1 MKAHLNRREFIRV
14 SAGVSGGLVLGV
26 MLPGVETLGQMVD
39 QEGKEFIP
47 NSWIRIAKDGNVT
60 IIVARSEMGQGVR
73 TALPMIVAEEL
84 DADWSKVRIEQAI
97 AKDEYGSMGTGGSTS
112 VRTSWERLRKAGA
125 SARVML
131 IQAAAGVWAVGQEE
145 CRTERGTVIHK
156 PTGRSLS
163 YGELAERASTLK
175 PPENPPL
182 KDPKDFKIIGRKIPR
197 TDTPEKV
204 DGSAVF
210 GIDVKVPG
218 LLHAAVARCPVFGG
232 SVIRYDDTKAKHIA
246 GVKQVAQIDSGVAV
260 IATST
265 WAAFKGRDALAVT
278 FNEGPAAS
286 LSSGKIDIMLREYAS
301 RKAAVAEKSGDVDE
315 AMTSASKT
323 ISASYDAPFLAHA
336 TMEPMNTTAWVQK
349 NLCEVWAPTQDPQ
362 GYRRTAAKL
371 CGLPQEQVIVHTT
384 YLGGGFGRR
393 WESDVLVEAVQC
405 SQTSGSPVRVT
416 WTREDDIRHD
426 FYRPVSHHVL
436 KGGLNAKGELVA
448 FTHRVVAPS
457 ITGQSSPERI
467 KDGLD
472 KSAVEGAVAMPYDIP
487 NVRVDYVMANT
498 AVPIGS
504 WRSVYPSQNVFAL
517 ECFIDELAGAAGKDP
532 FEFRRALMAT
542 RPKMLR
548 VLELAAE
555 KSGWGKPLP
564 AGRFRGIA
572 FSPPSFFRTPV
583 AQVAEISI
591 EDRKVRVH
599 RVVCAIDC
607 GIVINPDGLA
617 VQMEGGV
624 VYGLS
629 AALMGEITIERGRV
643 GQGNFDDYPM
653 LTLDEVP
660 AVETYSVQSTDPP
673 TGTGEPGLPAIAP
686 AVANAVYAATGKRI
700 RRLPI
705 RESI

>member
-1 MKAHLNRREFIRV
+1 MKTQLNRREFIRV
-14 SAGVSGGLVLGV
+14 SAGAGGGLVLGV
-26 MLPGVETLGQMVD
+26 MLPAFDSYGQQLERKPD
-39 QEGKEFIP
+39 EFVP
-47 NSWIRIAKDGNVT
+47 NVWLRIAKDGTVT
-60 IIVARSEMGQGVR
+60 ILVARSEMGQGVR

-84 DADWSKVRIEQAI
+84 DADWSKVRIEQAV
-97 AKDEYGSMGTGGSTS
+97 AKADYGSMGTGGSTS
-112 VRTSWERLRKAGA
+112 VRTSWDRLRKAGA
-125 SARVML
+125 SARMML
-131 IQAAAGVWAVGQEE
+131 LQAAAGVWGVRETE
-145 CRTERGTVIHK
+145 CRTEAGTVIHN
-156 PTGRSLS
+156 PTGRLLP
-163 YGELAERASTLK
+163 YGDLVEAASKLK
-175 PPENPPL
+175 APENPPL
-182 KDPKDFKIIGRKIPR
+182 KDPKDFKIIGRKIAR

-232 SVIRYDDTKAKHIA
+232 KVARYDDSKARGIT

-260 IATST
+260 IANST
-265 WAAFKGRDALAVT
+265 WSAFQGRDALAVT
-278 FNEGPAAS
+278 FDEGPAAS
-286 LSSGKIDIMLREYAS
+286 LSSEKIEIMLREHAAK
-301 RKAAVAEKSGDVDE
+301 RAAVAEKAGDVTA
-315 AMTSASKT
+315 AMASAAKKVSASF
-323 ISASYDAPFLAHA
+323 DAPFLAHA

-349 NLCEVWAPTQDPQ
+349 DRCEIWAPTQDPQ
-362 GYRRTAAKL
+362 GYRREAARL
-371 CGLPQEQVIVHTT
+371 CALPEEKVIVHTT

-393 WESDVLVEAVQC
+393 WEADVLVEAVQC
-405 SQTSGSPVRVT
+405 SKATGVPVRVT
-416 WTREDDIRHD
+416 WTREDDMRHD

-436 KGGLNAKGELVA
+436 SGGLSAERRLVA
-448 FTHRVVAPS
+448 FAHRVVAPS

-472 KSAVEGAVAMPYDIP
+472 KSAVEGTINLPYEIP
-487 NVRVDYVMANT
+487 NLQIEYVMANT
-498 AVPIGS
+498 PVPIGS

-517 ECFIDELAGAAGKDP
+517 ECFMDELAGAAGKDP
-532 FEFRRALMAT
+532 FEFRRALMLN

-548 VLELAAE
+548 VLDLAAE

-564 AGRFRGIA
+564 AGRYRGIA

-583 AQVAEISI
+583 AQVAEISV
-591 EDRKVRVH
+591 ENRTVRVH

-629 AALMGEITIERGRV
+629 AALKGEITLKQGRV
-643 GQGNFDDYPM
+643 EQGNFDDYPI
-653 LTLDEVP
+653 LTLEETPV
-660 AVETYSVQSTDPP
+660 VETYSVQSNEAP

-686 AVANAVYAATGKRI
+686 AVANAVFAATGKRI

-705 RESI
+705 RLG

>member
-1 MKAHLNRREFIRV
+1 MKTQLNRREFIRV
-14 SAGVSGGLVLGV
+14 SAGVGGGLVLGV
-26 MLPGVETLGQMVD
+26 MIPAFDAYGELVEQ
-39 QEGKEFIP
+39 KENEFVP
-47 NSWIRIAKDGNVT
+47 NVWLRIARDGTVT
-60 IIVARSEMGQGVR
+60 ILVARSEMGQGVR

-84 DADWSKVRIEQAI
+84 DADWSKVRIEQAV
-97 AKDEYGSMGTGGSTS
+97 ASADYGSMGTGGSTS
-112 VRTSWERLRKAGA
+112 VRTSWDRLRKAGA
-125 SARVML
+125 SARMML
-131 IQAAAGVWAVGQEE
+131 LQAAAGVWGVKETE
-145 CRTERGTVIHK
+145 CRTEAGAVIHK
-156 PTGRSLS
+156 PTGRSLP
-163 YGELAERASTLK
+163 YGDLVDAASKLK
-175 PPENPPL
+175 APENPPL
-182 KDPKDFKIIGRKIPR
+182 KDPKDFRIIGRKTPR

-232 SVIRYDDTKAKHIA
+232 KVVRYDDMKAKGID
-246 GVKQVAQIDSGVAV
+246 GVKRVAQIDSGVAV
-260 IATST
+260 IANST
-265 WAAFKGRDALAVT
+265 WSAFQGRDALAVT
-278 FNEGPAAS
+278 FDEGSAAS
-286 LSSGKIDIMLREYAS
+286 LSSETIATMLGEYATK
-301 RKAAVAEKSGDVDE
+301 KAAVAEKAGDV
-315 AMTSASKT
+315 TSAMASAATKV
-323 ISASYDAPFLAHA
+323 SASFDAPFLAHA

-349 NLCEVWAPTQDPQ
+349 DRCEIWAPTQDPQ
-362 GYRRTAAKL
+362 GYRREAARL
-371 CGLPQEQVIVHTT
+371 CALPEEKVIVHTT

-393 WESDVLVEAVQC
+393 WETDVLVEAVQC
-405 SQTSGSPVRVT
+405 SKAAGVPVRVT
-416 WTREDDIRHD
+416 WTREDDMRHD
-426 FYRPVSHHVL
+426 FYRPVSHHL
-436 KGGLNAKGELVA
+436 LSGGLSAEGKLVA
-448 FTHRVVAPS
+448 FTHRIVAPS

-472 KSAVEGAVAMPYDIP
+472 KGAVEGTINLPYDIP
-487 NVRVDYVMANT
+487 NMQIEYVMANT
-498 AVPIGS
+498 PVPIGS

-532 FEFRRALMAT
+532 FEFRRALMLN
-542 RPKMLR
+542 RPRMLR

-564 AGRFRGIA
+564 AGRYRGIA

-591 EDRKVRVH
+591 DNRSVRVH

-629 AALMGEITIERGRV
+629 AALKGEITLKRGRV
-643 GQGNFDDYPM
+643 EQGNFDDYPI
-653 LTLDEVP
+653 LTLEETPV
-660 AVETYSVQSTDPP
+660 VETYSVQSNEAP

-686 AVANAVYAATGKRI
+686 AVANAVFQATGKRI

-705 RESI
+705 RLG